1 MSDPIERQEVMDA
14 IYKCTDIYVNNLP
27 IMIYKAELYKAI
39 SELPSAQT
47 EIIRCKD
54 CKYCDRG
61 IDEDGNPFLK
71 CLGRVY
77 GGTQEEDFCSH
88 AERKT

>member
-39 SELPSAQT
+39 SELPSAQP
-47 EIIRCKD
+47 EIITCKD
-54 CKYCDRG
+54 CEYWDGSWNFCRYHG
-61 IDEDGNPFLK
+61 CFMFEEDGCN
-71 CLGRVY
+71 R
-77 GGTQEEDFCSH
+77 
-88 AERKT
+88 AERTTEYEKM